1 MPASYIFK
9 KIIRDEMRKL
19 DKPVKLHVFID
30 KSQNY
35 EYSMSLL
42 RTYEEHSNGFLTIV
56 ELPIKK
62 HPNLVKKYN
71 IERVPTLM
79 FIDNNENDLIRYLA
93 VPQGSEIKP
102 FIQSLQIFAGATNYY
117 EQAIH
122 KNLNNISPSTIK
134 VMITNSCAYCPQMVS
149 IVSQFALAS
158 GGKIRA
164 VIIDLIENPDIG
176 ELYDTS
182 SVPFTIINDKEGL
195 IGCYG
200 PDEFLEELIGKNMVK
215 T

>member
-9 KIIRDEMRKL
+9 KIIREEMRKL
-19 DKPVKLHVFID
+19 TKPVKLHVFID

-42 RTYEEHSNGFLTIV
+42 RTYEEYSNGFLTII
-56 ELPIKK
+56 ELPIKN

-71 IERVPTLM
+71 IERVPTIL
-79 FIDNNENDLIRYLA
+79 FIDNNENELIRYLA

-102 FIQSLQIFAGATNYY
+102 FIQSLLVFAGATNYY
-117 EQAIH
+117 EQAIQ
-122 KNLNNISPSTIK
+122 KNLKNIPPSTIK
-134 VMITNSCAYCPQMVS
+134 LMITNSCAYCPQMVS
-149 IVSQFALAS
+149 IASQFALAS
-158 GGKIRA
+158 GGKIRT
-164 VIIDLIENPDIG
+164 VIIDLMENPDIG
-176 ELYDTS
+176 ELYDSS
-182 SVPFTIINDKEGL
+182 SVPFTIINDKEPI

-200 PDEFLEELIGKNMVK
+200 PNEFLEELIGKNMVI